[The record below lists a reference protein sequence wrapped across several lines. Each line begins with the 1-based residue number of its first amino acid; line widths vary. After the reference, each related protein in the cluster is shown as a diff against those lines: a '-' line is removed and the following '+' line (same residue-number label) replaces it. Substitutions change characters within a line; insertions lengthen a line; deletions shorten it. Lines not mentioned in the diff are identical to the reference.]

1 MPVHDPFAGPKYKGL
16 APWQVE
22 PASSEGWQSEFRR
35 SIKPPTSTKQ
45 VAPGGISAEDLA
57 RFSETGKIFGPRDP
71 EADKARQQM
80 GIPQSLKG
88 DTKDAVAQRENGS
101 GHVGD
106 VIHADYGAPIPPMPQ
121 VRFRRGARSC
131 VTLPLRGAA
140 ALFVFFVRSRD
151 AAALV
156 VLSDS
161 PSPGDRSRPKPA
173 AGW

>member
-131 VTLPLRGAA
+131 VTLHSSWRRCAVCPLRRC
-140 ALFVFFVRSRD
+140 LRS
-151 AAALV
+151 LC
-156 VLSDS
+156 S
-161 PSPGDRSRPKPA
+161 PPLHSL
-173 AGW
+173 